1 MKDVFAFCGI
11 SKRSNTFPLSN
22 VYWIMVYSAIKMIT
36 ELGKILCV
44 SGFQVYFITR
54 KLFYME
60 SVEYIQLAVSSCYS
74 VDHELRMVFIFLK
87 GFLNEYA
94 A

>member
-1 MKDVFAFCGI
+1 
-11 SKRSNTFPLSN
+11 
-22 VYWIMVYSAIKMIT
+22 MVYSAIKMIT